1 MQKGVLRISQN
12 PQENTCVRVSF
23 LSKKKHYQRCFPVNA
38 AKFLRIP
45 FLQNT
50 SGRLFLGIVRIN
62 VFLETVLALKSSAVN
77 KSNKKRYALKE
88 SR

>member
-1 MQKGVLRISQN
+1 M
-12 PQENTCVRVSF
+12 
-23 LSKKKHYQRCFPVNA
+23 NA

-45 FLQNT
+45 FLQKT
-50 SGRLFLGIVRIN
+50 SGRLFLDVVRIN